1 MNAAEWGL
9 LLLRCRLSPED
20 CPLTQAQMRSLQ
32 ERVRAHGRPLLPV
45 MEVDAGYLR
54 SIGCTERET
63 QQVLARFAQEDA
75 LRTRLRQWRT
85 MGITVCTA
93 KSVGYPG
100 QLLRRLGGDAPPV
113 LFLRGDPTLLRTPC
127 ISVVGARELL
137 PENTAFAA
145 EVGRLAAGNGLTL
158 VSGNARGADRAAQ
171 DACLKAGGA
180 VIAFVADRLLD
191 HPLHKRVLYVTEE
204 VPEADFT
211 VGRALARNRLIHA
224 QGACVFAAQ
233 CASGSGGTWRG
244 TTDNLAR
251 GYSPVYIFADGSE
264 GAAAIKAR
272 GGVQLSMETLRS
284 AGFIQG
290 IQTLAAGGGASG

>member
-1 MNAAEWGL
+1 M
-9 LLLRCRLSPED
+9 
-20 CPLTQAQMRSLQ
+20 
-32 ERVRAHGRPLLPV
+32 
-45 MEVDAGYLR
+45 
-54 SIGCTERET
+54 
-63 QQVLARFAQEDA
+63 
-75 LRTRLRQWRT
+75 
-85 MGITVCTA
+85 
-93 KSVGYPG
+93 
-100 QLLRRLGGDAPPV
+100 
-113 LFLRGDPTLLRTPC
+113 
-127 ISVVGARELL
+127 VGARELL